1 MRLAGLLLLASLA
14 GCAETVETSVPPQ
27 PAGAPPIST
36 IPLASLP
43 GWTQDNAAA
52 ALTAFVSACGAIIH
66 LPADQSL
73 GGIGIAHDMAGQAG
87 DLLNACQAA
96 RAVLPG
102 DQAAARQFFNLY
114 FAAYRLD
121 QPATITGYFEPEY
134 PGTKNSRPGFKIPLY
149 AEPADPA
156 LQTLTRADID
166 HNALY
171 RKAPVTAY
179 VATPVDAFMLQT
191 EGSGR
196 ILLPNG
202 ETLRVG
208 FDGQTTA
215 PFTPIGR
222 LLVNQG
228 QLQAGDVS
236 FQSISNWLQNHPD
249 EAVAEM
255 EQNKRYVFLKPLGNL
270 PDDEGAPGTLG
281 VPLQAGRTV
290 AVDRSV
296 IPLGLP
302 VYLATT
308 NPVTGQPIDR
318 LTVAV
323 DSGEGIKG
331 AGADLFFGAGPT
343 AEDTAGRMHQAGT
356 LYLLL
361 PRPSPTS

>member
-1 MRLAGLLLLASLA
+1 MRLPVFLLLAALT
-14 GCAETVETSVPPQ
+14 GCAETAQTEIPAQ
-27 PAGAPPIST
+27 PAGAPAIST

-43 GWTQDNAAA
+43 GWTTDNTAD

-66 LPADQSL
+66 LPADQAL
-73 GGIGIAHDMAGQAG
+73 GGIGLARDMAGQAG
-87 DLLNACQAA
+87 DLLNACTAA
-96 RAVLPG
+96 RAVQPG
-102 DQAAARQFFNLY
+102 DPAAARQFFTLY

-121 QPATITGYFEPEY
+121 QPATVTGYFEPEY
-134 PGTKNSRPGFKIPLY
+134 RGSKNPRPGFKIPLY
-149 AEPADPA
+149 AEPHDPT
-156 LQTLTRADID
+156 LEDLTRADID

-179 VATPVDAFMLQT
+179 VATPIDAFMLQT
-191 EGSGR
+191 EGAGR

-202 ETLRVG
+202 DTLRVG

-222 LLVNQG
+222 LLVDQG
-228 QLQAGDVS
+228 QLPANDIS
-236 FQSISNWLQNHPD
+236 FQSIAAWLRDHPD
-249 EAVAEM
+249 QAVAEM
-255 EQNKRYVFLKPLGNL
+255 EQNQRYVFLKPLGGL

-281 VPLQAGRTV
+281 VPLLAGRTV
-290 AVDRSV
+290 AVDRRV

-318 LTVAV
+318 LTVAA
-323 DSGEGIKG
+323 DSGEGIQG
-331 AGADLFFGAGPT
+331 ADADLFFGAGPT
-343 AEDTAGRMHQAGT
+343 AETTAGRMHQAGT

-361 PRPSPTS
+361 PRPTPTS